1 MQEGKE
7 NLARCLQATF
17 AAALAHRVGKVV
29 IFTSAGR
36 GVMMALDE
44 YRSQEKYSHIE
55 LVAVSFPSQSQFTA
69 GDPLEHCIPGSVLE
83 TLSER
88 GVPVVRAHLPFD
100 PIRTHYV
107 GQGVLGQDFGLIGNA
122 LRIFGG
128 SMSLCVQA
136 VLMASDAGFVELG
149 EHVIAMT
156 SDTSI
161 LVRAAGTSRGKRVGL
176 AVQLV
181 RVPRACRTR
190 GDSGRSPT
198 GPSRA
203 CSRAAV
209 ASHRTCAAPADSRQ
223 TARSRARA
231 SRSDSRH
238 CRDGRRSR
246 WLPCP

>member
-1 MQEGKE
+1 MIPGFQYPTEYFMQEGKE

-36 GVMMALDE
+36 GVLMALDE

-55 LVAVSFPSQSQFTA
+55 LVAVTFPSQSQFTA
-69 GDPLEHCIPGSVLE
+69 GDPSEHCIPASVLE
-83 TLSER
+83 TLRER

-136 VLMASDAGFVELG
+136 VLMASDAGLLELA

-156 SDTSI
+156 SDTAI
-161 LVRAAGTSRGKRVGL
+161 LVRAAGTERFLTDLIVREIICKPVLLTIGKSEKPSVTIEG
-176 AVQLV
+176 
-181 RVPRACRTR
+181 
-190 GDSGRSPT
+190 GDDN
-198 GPSRA
+198 
-203 CSRAAV
+203 
-209 ASHRTCAAPADSRQ
+209 APLEIEA
-223 TARSRARA
+223 
-231 SRSDSRH
+231 
-238 CRDGRRSR
+238 
-246 WLPCP
+246 PK

>member
-161 LVRAAGTSRGKRVGL
+161 LVRAAGTERFLTDLIVREIICKPVLLTIGKSEKPSVTIEGGDDIASREI
-176 AVQLV
+176 
-181 RVPRACRTR
+181 
-190 GDSGRSPT
+190 
-198 GPSRA
+198 
-203 CSRAAV
+203 
-209 ASHRTCAAPADSRQ
+209 AAPK
-223 TARSRARA
+223 
-231 SRSDSRH
+231 
-238 CRDGRRSR
+238 
-246 WLPCP
+246 